1 MSTLPTIPSSI
12 NASQPRA
19 AAAASTAN
27 TGASIDPLKLLA
39 RHKWL
44 LAGAAIGGG
53 LLGWGMNALLEVVY
67 PVWKPVVTF
76 RCTPPME
83 SITSAGAMANDTEMA
98 RFMQTQ
104 VNMMTLPAILRE
116 VLDDPRLRSNADKWA
131 ARYTRKDPVTGEPGL
146 DPKLALLALRDDLS
160 ARVRPN
166 STLIELSFAAKWA
179 DDATVIVG
187 LVREKYIATLEREG
201 RVILDERTKSLRDTL
216 SRIDSDVQ
224 ALQNRRKRIIETDSL
239 ESVDERV
246 SSNQQQLTRIQE
258 QLLEVEQDLLAI
270 NKRRELMAQEI
281 DNPAVFSDELRER
294 VDRDPLI
301 LDIKGRISRYEDELK
316 SMLNAGRS
324 REHREYKSMEA
335 RIAGARGTLDEERT
349 RLLRQG
355 FDSEFDTLTKQS
367 RQLEAQR
374 TGLTLGREEVA
385 KRQVALTQLQ
395 TDVNDIRN
403 QIENLLET
411 RAVTNADLQKIISLS
426 QVATANRVVVAQ
438 QERIPEEL
446 SFPKLEFMIPLGII
460 LGVGAVGGITFLRE
474 VVDQRVKGPGDINLM
489 PRLKLL
495 GWIPD
500 AAEDPEG
507 AGASETAFRDRPRGI
522 IAESFRQLRSGVA
535 KRIDEAGHKTILVM
549 GGMPGSGATTVVA
562 NLALAMAAADK
573 KVLVI
578 DANFRRP
585 ALHRAFGVQE
595 SPGVADVL
603 TGAKPLESAVQK
615 SSTPNVDVLAV
626 GSRELRVVERL
637 AATGKVDLL
646 VKAKAAYDVILLD
659 VAPAVVAGDGIALA
673 NRVDCS
679 VLVVR
684 AMADKRGMVARIRNE
699 LVDAR
704 AEFLG
709 VVVNGVRASAGGY
722 MKGNIRAAAEY
733 AKA

>member
-1 MSTLPTIPSSI
+1 MRQNP
-12 NASQPRA
+12 ASGE
-19 AAAASTAN
+19 TAF
-27 TGASIDPLKLLA
+27 DA
-39 RHKWL
+39 RR
-44 LAGAAIGGG
+44 
-53 LLGWGMNALLEVVY
+53 ALL
-67 PVWKPVVTF
+67 W
-76 RCTPPME
+76 
-83 SITSAGAMANDTEMA
+83 
-98 RFMQTQ
+98 
-104 VNMMTLPAILRE
+104 
-116 VLDDPRLRSNADKWA
+116 
-131 ARYTRKDPVTGEPGL
+131 
-146 DPKLALLALRDDLS
+146 LRDDIS
-160 ARVRPN
+160 ARVRP
-166 STLIELSFAAKWA
+166 SSSLIELSFSAKQKE
-179 DDATVIVG
+179 DATAIVG
-187 LVREKYIATLEREG
+187 LVREKYMAMLEREG
-201 RVILDERTKSLRDTL
+201 RVILDDRTKSLRDTL

-224 ALQNRRKRIIETDSL
+224 ALQSRRKRIIESDSL

-246 SSNQQQLTRIQE
+246 SANQQQLTRIQE
-258 QLLEVEQDLLAI
+258 QLLDVDQDLLAI

-281 DNPAVFSDELRER
+281 DNPVFFSDELRER
-294 VDRDPLI
+294 IDRDPLI
-301 LDIKGRISRYEDELK
+301 LDIKSRISRYEDELK

-335 RIAGARGTLDEERT
+335 RISGARQNLDEERN

-355 FDSEFDTLTKQS
+355 FDSELDTLTKQS
-367 RQLEAQR
+367 RQLDAQK
-374 TGLTLGREEVA
+374 TGLVLSRDEVA

-395 TDVNDIRN
+395 TDVNDIKN
-403 QIENLLET
+403 QIENLLDT
-411 RAVTNADLQKIISLS
+411 RAVTNSDLQKIISLS
-426 QVATANRVVVAQ
+426 QVATASRVSIAQ
-438 QERIPEEL
+438 MERIPDEL
-446 SFPKLEFMIPLGII
+446 SFPQAEFMIPLGII
-460 LGVGAVGGITFLRE
+460 AGLGAVGGITFLRE
-474 VVDQRVKGPGDINLM
+474 VIDQRVKGPGDISLM
-489 PRLKLL
+489 PRMKLL

-507 AGASETAFRDRPRGI
+507 KGATETTFRDRPRGI
-522 IAESFRQLRSGVA
+522 VAESFRQLRSSVS

-549 GGMPGSGATTVVA
+549 SGMPGSGATSVVS

-646 VKAKAAYDVILLD
+646 VKAKAAYDVIILD

-679 VLVVR
+679 MLVVR

-699 LVDAR
+699 LSEAR

>member
-1 MSTLPTIPSSI
+1 MSTLPTSPSTI
-12 NASQPRA
+12 NATQSRA
-19 AAAASTAN
+19 SGAASTASV
-27 TGASIDPLKLLA
+27 GASIDPLKLLA

-44 LAGAAIGGG
+44 LAGAAVGGG
-53 LLGWGMNALLEVVY
+53 LLGWGMTAVLEVTY

-76 RCTPPME
+76 QCHPPME
-83 SITSAGAMANDTEMA
+83 SITSAGATANDTEMA

-104 VNMMTLPAILRE
+104 VNKMTLPAVLKE
-116 VLDDPRLRSNADKWA
+116 VVDDPNLQINAPNWSMRFMRQNPASGETAFD
-131 ARYTRKDPVTGEPGL
+131 ARR
-146 DPKLALLALRDDLS
+146 ALLWLRDDIS
-160 ARVRPN
+160 ARVRP
-166 STLIELSFAAKWA
+166 SSSLIELSFSARPKE
-179 DDATVIVG
+179 DATAIVG
-187 LVREKYIATLEREG
+187 LVREQYMAMLEREG
-201 RVILDERTKSLRDTL
+201 RVILDDRTKSLRDAL

-224 ALQNRRKRIIETDSL
+224 ALQSRRKRIIESDSL

-246 SSNQQQLTRIQE
+246 STNQQQLTRIQE
-258 QLLEVEQDLLAI
+258 QLLEVDQDLLAV
-270 NKRRELMAQEI
+270 NKRRELMSQEI
-281 DNPAVFSDELRER
+281 DNPAFFSDELRER

-335 RIAGARGTLDEERT
+335 RISGTRQNLDEERN

-355 FDSEFDTLTKQS
+355 FDSELDTLTKQS
-367 RQLEAQR
+367 RQLDAQR
-374 TGLTLGREEVA
+374 TGLVLSRDEVA

-403 QIENLLET
+403 QIENLLQT
-411 RAVTNADLQKIISLS
+411 RAVTNSDLQKIISLS
-426 QVATANRVVVAQ
+426 QVATASRVGIAQ
-438 QERIPEEL
+438 MERIPDEL
-446 SFPKLEFMIPLGII
+446 SFPKAEFMIPLGII
-460 LGVGAVGGITFLRE
+460 VGLGAVGGITFLRE
-474 VVDQRVKGPGDINLM
+474 VVDQRVKGPGDISLM
-489 PRLKLL
+489 PRMKLL

-507 AGASETAFRDRPRGI
+507 KGATETTFRDRPRGI
-522 IAESFRQLRSGVA
+522 VAESFRQLRSSVS

-549 GGMPGSGATTVVA
+549 SGMPGSGATSVVS

-646 VKAKAAYDVILLD
+646 VKAKAAYDVIILD

-679 VLVVR
+679 MLVVR

-699 LVDAR
+699 LSEAR

>member
-1 MSTLPTIPSSI
+1 M
-12 NASQPRA
+12 
-19 AAAASTAN
+19 
-27 TGASIDPLKLLA
+27 
-39 RHKWL
+39 
-44 LAGAAIGGG
+44 
-53 LLGWGMNALLEVVY
+53 
-67 PVWKPVVTF
+67 
-76 RCTPPME
+76 
-83 SITSAGAMANDTEMA
+83 AM
-98 RFMQTQ
+98 
-104 VNMMTLPAILRE
+104 
-116 VLDDPRLRSNADKWA
+116 
-131 ARYTRKDPVTGEPGL
+131 
-146 DPKLALLALRDDLS
+146 
-160 ARVRPN
+160 
-166 STLIELSFAAKWA
+166 
-179 DDATVIVG
+179 
-187 LVREKYIATLEREG
+187 LEREG
-201 RVILDERTKSLRDTL
+201 RVILDDRTKSLRDAL

-224 ALQNRRKRIIETDSL
+224 ALQSRRKRIIESDSL

-246 SSNQQQLTRIQE
+246 SANQQQLTRIQE
-258 QLLEVEQDLLAI
+258 QLLEVDQDLVAV

-281 DNPAVFSDELRER
+281 DNPAFFSDELRER

-335 RIAGARGTLDEERT
+335 RISGARQNLDEERN

-355 FDSEFDTLTKQS
+355 FDSELDTLTKQS
-367 RQLEAQR
+367 RQLDAQK
-374 TGLTLGREEVA
+374 TGLVLSRDEVA

-411 RAVTNADLQKIISLS
+411 RAVTNSDLQKIISLS
-426 QVATANRVVVAQ
+426 QVATASRVSIAQ
-438 QERIPEEL
+438 MERIPDEL
-446 SFPKLEFMIPLGII
+446 SFPQAEFMIPLGII
-460 LGVGAVGGITFLRE
+460 VGLGAVGGITFLRE
-474 VVDQRVKGPGDINLM
+474 VVDQRVKGPGDISLM
-489 PRLKLL
+489 PKMKLL

-507 AGASETAFRDRPRGI
+507 KGATETTFRDRPRGI
-522 IAESFRQLRSGVA
+522 VAESFRQLRSSVS

-549 GGMPGSGATTVVA
+549 SGMPGSGATSVVS

-646 VKAKAAYDVILLD
+646 VKAKAAYDVIILD

-679 VLVVR
+679 MLVVR

-699 LVDAR
+699 LSEAR

>member
-1 MSTLPTIPSSI
+1 MSTLPTSPSTI
-12 NASQPRA
+12 NATQPRA
-19 AAAASTAN
+19 SGAASTAAV
-27 TGASIDPLKLLA
+27 GASIDPLKLLA

-44 LAGAAIGGG
+44 LAGAAVGGG
-53 LLGWGMNALLEVVY
+53 LLGWGMTAVLEVVY
-67 PVWKPVVTF
+67 PIWKPVVTF
-76 RCTPPME
+76 QCHPPME
-83 SITSAGAMANDTEMA
+83 SITSAGATANDTEMA

-104 VNMMTLPAILRE
+104 VNKMTLPAVLKE
-116 VLDDPRLRSNADKWA
+116 VVDDPNLQINAPNWSMRFMRQNPASGETAFD
-131 ARYTRKDPVTGEPGL
+131 ARR
-146 DPKLALLALRDDLS
+146 ALLWLKDDIS
-160 ARVRPN
+160 ARVRP
-166 STLIELSFAAKWA
+166 SSSLIELSFSAKQKE
-179 DDATVIVG
+179 DATAIVG
-187 LVREKYIATLEREG
+187 LVREKYMAMLEREG
-201 RVILDERTKSLRDTL
+201 RVILDDRTKSLRDAL

-224 ALQNRRKRIIETDSL
+224 ALQSRRKRIIESDSL

-246 SSNQQQLTRIQE
+246 SANQQQLTRIQE
-258 QLLEVEQDLLAI
+258 QLLEVDQDLVAV

-281 DNPAVFSDELRER
+281 DNPAFFSDELRER

-335 RIAGARGTLDEERT
+335 RISGARQNLDEERN

-355 FDSEFDTLTKQS
+355 FDSELDTLTKQS
-367 RQLEAQR
+367 RQLDAQK
-374 TGLTLGREEVA
+374 TGLVLSRDEVA

-411 RAVTNADLQKIISLS
+411 RAVTNSDLQKIISLS
-426 QVATANRVVVAQ
+426 QVATASRVSIAQ
-438 QERIPEEL
+438 MERIPDEL
-446 SFPKLEFMIPLGII
+446 SFPQAEFMIPLGII
-460 LGVGAVGGITFLRE
+460 VGLGAVGGITFLRE
-474 VVDQRVKGPGDINLM
+474 VVDQRVKGPGDISLM
-489 PRLKLL
+489 PKMKLL

-507 AGASETAFRDRPRGI
+507 KGATETTFRDRPRGI
-522 IAESFRQLRSGVA
+522 VAESFRQLRSSVS

-549 GGMPGSGATTVVA
+549 SGMPGSGATSVVS

-646 VKAKAAYDVILLD
+646 VKAKAAYDVIILD

-679 VLVVR
+679 MLVVR

-699 LVDAR
+699 LSEAR